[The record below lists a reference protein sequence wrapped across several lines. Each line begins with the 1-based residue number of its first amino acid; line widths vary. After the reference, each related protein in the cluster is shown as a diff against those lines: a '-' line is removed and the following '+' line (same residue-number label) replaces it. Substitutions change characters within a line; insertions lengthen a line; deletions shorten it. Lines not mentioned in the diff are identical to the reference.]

1 MRWQRFFCPK
11 LIGSKIVWWLTAL
24 CVNFNCKA
32 VKDLQEAPVLIE
44 KIIKI
49 GIQFMKL
56 LRSSGVFIN
65 NNIWQWWPDRQTKK
79 YSLQVATQHQTHNL
93 KTQNFPPMP
102 RCLPPPLLKKKNTSG
117 CLDMHCMHSLYR
129 IYTETCMK
137 QNYSFHENQESISSQ
152 SEQNFLLNSPLLENT
167 EYSRQH
173 FMVSSKS
180 LSSYSMNSWNLYL
193 LTLTILSSK
202 GT

>member
-102 RCLPPPLLKKKNTSG
+102 RCLPPPLLKKKYILQAAWI
-117 CLDMHCMHSLYR
+117 CIACIH
-129 IYTETCMK
+129 YTGYTQKHAWNKTTLSMK
-137 QNYSFHENQESISSQ
+137 I
-152 SEQNFLLNSPLLENT
+152 
-167 EYSRQH
+167 
-173 FMVSSKS
+173 K
-180 LSSYSMNSWNLYL
+180 NLYL
-193 LTLTILSSK
+193 VK
-202 GT
+202 AVCYHNCHNKF